1 MGRIDDALR
10 RSGASDRLPSTT
22 SSKEDVFV
30 SPWSVPTV
38 PDVQPIEG
46 ATATTS
52 DLTTDSE
59 AVAPREL
66 VADRVDLLTGSSE
79 ADPALSGQFRR
90 MAARLYN
97 THQQDE
103 ANLKVV
109 MVTSA
114 VPAEGKTT
122 TAINLALILS
132 ESFQEKVL
140 LIDADLRRPSL
151 HRAWGISED
160 RGLSDALRPLGAQ
173 ELALVRVGETLTV
186 LPAGR
191 PDSDPTGALTSESM
205 RRILAD
211 ARAQFDWVIL
221 DTPPIAAVD
230 DATLLG
236 SMVDAVLFVVR
247 ARKTRFPIVRNAIDS
262 IGRDRIIGVVL
273 NGTEVADAPAYG
285 YDSYGYSYGT

>member
-186 LPAGR
+186 LPAGPVR
-191 PDSDPTGALTSESM
+191 QKADPVAS
-205 RRILAD
+205 
-211 ARAQFDWVIL
+211 
-221 DTPPIAAVD
+221 AVHP
-230 DATLLG
+230 G
-236 SMVDAVLFVVR
+236 G
-247 ARKTRFPIVRNAIDS
+247 RFPAERIGNEFLGREAGLPVKDLCRRHGFSEASSPSSKPGDASTTRN
-262 IGRDRIIGVVL
+262 DRRRG
-273 NGTEVADAPAYG
+273 
-285 YDSYGYSYGT
+285 